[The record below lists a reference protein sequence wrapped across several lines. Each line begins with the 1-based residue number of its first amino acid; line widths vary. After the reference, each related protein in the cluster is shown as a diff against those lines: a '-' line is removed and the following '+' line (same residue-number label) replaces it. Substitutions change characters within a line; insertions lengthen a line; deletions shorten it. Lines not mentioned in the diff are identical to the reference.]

1 MQQGKAAEEKVSA
14 EPLRPQSG
22 SGAATSASKSQ
33 EPFLGVKVR
42 RRSSLNKVFQG
53 DYLELN
59 GNATVLKLL
68 SKHGRH
74 PMTSDAPGALDVPF
88 VTLHCKE
95 KSHEFSFASLRFL
108 WWVSLYKLV
117 K

>member
-1 MQQGKAAEEKVSA
+1 MQQAKGAEEKGPA
-14 EPLRPQSG
+14 EPPRPQSG
-22 SGAATSASKSQ
+22 SGTTTGASKTQ

-68 SKHGRH
+68 SKHGKL
-74 PMTSDAPGALDVPF
+74 AL
-88 VTLHCKE
+88 
-95 KSHEFSFASLRFL
+95 
-108 WWVSLYKLV
+108 
-117 K
+117 